1 MKNRWETIR
10 NIWSDNQW
18 PLLLLTGW
26 MLGLLTIPGLRII
39 NTDVASFV
47 ENLVPEAVGIAFTVL
62 ILDRLNENRARE
74 QLQDRLLR
82 EASGQA
88 NETAKAA
95 IDWIRS
101 EGWHT
106 KPVSLMEGHD
116 FTRAKLDGAALWRS
130 DLEGAN
136 FYKARLIGANI
147 YQADLR
153 NANLA
158 FANLTQADLIA
169 ADLRGAN
176 LQGATIEQVKW
187 HHFKHNGA
195 ILPDGSEWTA
205 ETDLERFTNPDH
217 PQFWRSEDP
226 ASPAYPGRPIQ
237 G

>member
-1 MKNRWETIR
+1 MKNRWQEIR

-26 MLGLLTIPGLRII
+26 MLGLLTIPAIRIV
-39 NTDVASFV
+39 NSDVAGFV

-95 IDWIRS
+95 IDWMRS
-101 EGWHT
+101 EEWHT
-106 KPVSLMEGHD
+106 EPVSLMKGYN
-116 FTRAKLDGAALWRS
+116 FTRAKLTGAALWRA
-130 DLEGAN
+130 DLEGSN
-136 FYKARLIGANI
+136 FYKAELIGANI
-147 YQADLR
+147 YRADLR
-153 NANLA
+153 NTNLA
-158 FANLTQADLIA
+158 FADLSGADLIC

-176 LQGATIEQVKW
+176 LQGAVLEHIKW
-187 HHFKHNGA
+187 YHSNQGSA
-195 ILPDGSEWTA
+195 ILPDGSEWTPQ
-205 ETDLERFTNPDH
+205 TDISRFTNPDH
-217 PQFWRSEDP
+217 PQFWRSTDP
-226 ASPAYPGRPIQ
+226 KSPAYPGRPIQ